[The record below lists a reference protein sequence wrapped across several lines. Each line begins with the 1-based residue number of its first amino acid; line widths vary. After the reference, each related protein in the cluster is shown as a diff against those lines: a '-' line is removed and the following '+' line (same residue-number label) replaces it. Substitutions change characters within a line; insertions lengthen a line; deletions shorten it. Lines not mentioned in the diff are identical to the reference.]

1 VKAGDELYG
10 SITYRADT
18 DSYDVYHKSLADN
31 WDVTMNIP
39 VQKVKGV
46 SKNFTI
52 AYFVYEKT
60 APCGD
65 YPPDGVVTFTNITI
79 QVRAWVGAAASL
91 KPGERAARD
100 CRGKLVPPLAS
111 ALNDMASRARQ
122 RAKGQR
128 PTHPVRAVGATCPP
142 CTLTRAALLLAT
154 PPPRSSLRLLA
165 VQYDGK
171 NVTDAVKWT
180 TAFVEDVCNN
190 RAAIIDPRTIAIT
203 WDTKAADP
211 DAALIA
217 ASQAT
222 GLGQRRRGGA

>member
-1 VKAGDELYG
+1 MPAPLLDPIPSHLQLQPVNPWLGNQWQIYNEYFQWSPEHNENSASHNVKAGDELYG

-46 SKNFTI
+46 SKNYTI
-52 AYFVYEKT
+52 AYFVYEKV

-65 YPPDGVVTFTNITI
+65 YPPDGVVTFTNIT
-79 QVRAWVGAAASL
+79 
-91 KPGERAARD
+91 
-100 CRGKLVPPLAS
+100 
-111 ALNDMASRARQ
+111 
-122 RAKGQR
+122 
-128 PTHPVRAVGATCPP
+128 
-142 CTLTRAALLLAT
+142 
-154 PPPRSSLRLLA
+154 
-165 VQYDGK
+165 VQFDNK
-171 NVTDAVKWT
+171 NVTDAVTWT